1 VSTAYIIIPAFNEEG
16 NIARL
21 LDDLLAL
28 NIPVSKKIVLVD
40 DGSSD
45 RTLEI
50 AKEYLNKIDME
61 IVVHEQNAGVPKT
74 FYDGLKKA
82 SELASDD
89 DVIFIIEGDCTS
101 DLSVMPQMIDMIAN
115 ESDIVVASR
124 YIKGGKYKN
133 FPLIRTF
140 GSGVV
145 NTVLKIFFRTKGVTD
160 YTIFY
165 RGYSARIIKKAF
177 EKYQDQFITQKSF
190 AANLEV
196 LLKVR
201 DFSNKNSEAPLVYDY
216 GLKKGKSKMKL
227 FKTLGEYRSLI
238 LKRIFKRSL
247 W

>member
-1 VSTAYIIIPAFNEEG
+1 MSTAYIIIPAFNEEG

-101 DLSVMPQMIDMIAN
+101 DLSVMPTSQILSLHPDTSKA
-115 ESDIVVASR
+115 ESTKTSR
-124 YIKGGKYKN
+124 
-133 FPLIRTF
+133 
-140 GSGVV
+140 S
-145 NTVLKIFFRTKGVTD
+145 
-160 YTIFY
+160 
-165 RGYSARIIKKAF
+165 
-177 EKYQDQFITQKSF
+177 
-190 AANLEV
+190 
-196 LLKVR
+196 
-201 DFSNKNSEAPLVYDY
+201 
-216 GLKKGKSKMKL
+216 
-227 FKTLGEYRSLI
+227 
-238 LKRIFKRSL
+238 
-247 W
+247 